1 MTTDTL
7 IVTTKEG
14 SLRVEGNGKTTEILK
29 GQSAKFIPKVARSPQ
44 QAGGA
49 QTYGGGASSAVMW
62 IAVAAGATA
71 AILAGLA
78 MSRASDAK
86 DASNA
91 ATAAANKAD
100 SDALAAGAAA
110 STANQNSIAAGCALN
125 KLFPGSNPSPFQPVG
140 ATCP

>member
-1 MTTDTL
+1 MIGHGGRT
-7 IVTTKEG
+7 G
-14 SLRVEGNGKTTEILK
+14 FGKDSTA
-29 GQSAKFIPKVARSPQ
+29 SYRR

-110 STANQNSIAAGCALN
+110 TTANSNALAAGCALN
-125 KLFPGSNPSPFQPVG
+125 KIFPDVNGASPFVPASG
-140 ATCP
+140 SCP